1 MIVIFYFLICHI
13 FLQRYVVKMYFPMY
27 FFYSLEAGLLVSLC
41 DSVQKKTG
49 VFTKCSTFYAFE
61 MK

>member
-1 MIVIFYFLICHI
+1 
-13 FLQRYVVKMYFPMY
+13 MY
-27 FFYSLEAGLLVSLC
+27 FFFYSHEAGLLVSLC
-41 DSVQKKTG
+41 DSVQKKIG